1 VASFL
6 APALVPRD
14 VLLSLDLDTAD
25 GEQVLADRNLLE
37 ALFLILLS
45 NALDAVS
52 DGGRIAVRCNRTAEN
67 TIEIQ
72 IADEGCGIAPSHLP
86 HVFEPFYTTKGP
98 GKGTGLGLAIA
109 RNIVIEHGGSIRI
122 ESVPGRGTVAA
133 VDLPLWHPGGST
145 ETAAR

>member
-1 VASFL
+1 
-6 APALVPRD
+6 
-14 VLLSLDLDTAD
+14 
-25 GEQVLADRNLLE
+25 
-37 ALFLILLS
+37 
-45 NALDAVS
+45 
-52 DGGRIAVRCNRTAEN
+52 
-67 TIEIQ
+67 
-72 IADEGCGIAPSHLP
+72 
-86 HVFEPFYTTKGP
+86 VFEPFYTTKGP

>member
-1 VASFL
+1 M
-6 APALVPRD
+6 
-14 VLLSLDLDTAD
+14 
-25 GEQVLADRNLLE
+25 ADRNLLE

-45 NALDAVS
+45 NALDAVP
-52 DGGRIAVRCNRTAEN
+52 DGGGIAVRCNRPGEDR
-67 TIEIQ
+67 IEIQ

-122 ESVPGRGTVAA
+122 ESTPGRGTIAA
-133 VDLPLWHPGGST
+133 VELPLWRRAPSA